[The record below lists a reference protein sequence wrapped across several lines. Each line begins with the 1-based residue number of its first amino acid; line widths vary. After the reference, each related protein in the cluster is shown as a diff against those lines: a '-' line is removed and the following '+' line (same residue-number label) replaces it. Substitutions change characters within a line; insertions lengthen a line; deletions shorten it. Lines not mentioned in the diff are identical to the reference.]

1 MLLDR
6 PRVEQ
11 GRQAPATFD
20 GDNIDDDDSVGYGDG
35 VVGHDKIDDGH
46 DDIDDDEDIVMRVV
60 VSKVDKTFAGQQLL
74 PRSEVLCAQILLG
87 QQAEPQVGG
96 RA

>member
-6 PRVEQ
+6 PGVEQ
-11 GRQAPATFD
+11 SGQAPATFD

-46 DDIDDDEDIVMRVV
+46 DNIDDDDIVMRVV
-60 VSKVDKTFAGQQLL
+60 GSKVDKTFTWQQLL
-74 PRSEVLCAQILLG
+74 PRSEVLRAQVLLG
-87 QQAEPQVGG
+87 QQPEPQVGG

>member
-11 GRQAPATFD
+11 SGQAPATFD

-35 VVGHDKIDDGH
+35 VGHDKIDDRH
-46 DDIDDDEDIVMRVV
+46 DDIDDDDDIVMRVV

-74 PRSEVLCAQILLG
+74 PRSEVLRAQVLLG
-87 QQAEPQVGG
+87 QQPEPQVGG

>member
-11 GRQAPATFD
+11 SGQAPATFD

-46 DDIDDDEDIVMRVV
+46 DNIDDDDIVMRVV
-60 VSKVDKTFAGQQLL
+60 GSKVDKTFTGQQLL